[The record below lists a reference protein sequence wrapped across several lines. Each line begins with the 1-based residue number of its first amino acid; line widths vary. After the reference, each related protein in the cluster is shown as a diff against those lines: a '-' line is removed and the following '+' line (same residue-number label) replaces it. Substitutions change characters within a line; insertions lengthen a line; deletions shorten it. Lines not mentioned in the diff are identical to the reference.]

1 MLVVGMGEESRLV
14 HIKKKKK
21 KHSVPQE
28 EGMELQK

>member
-1 MLVVGMGEESRLV
+1 MLVVGMGVESRLV

-21 KHSVPQE
+21 HYVPQE

>member
-14 HIKKKKK
+14 HIKKKM
-21 KHSVPQE
+21 HSIPQE